1 MALRYRVRNYRGE
14 TLESIMEKGPVHYIQ
29 GSGAILPSL
38 ENELLGME
46 AGAAKTIAVPSDDL
60 YVDVVIDDVRSA
72 TEQEIRNNKFLSGY
86 PEEYCGPGCIC

>member
-1 MALRYRVRNYRGE
+1 MAIRYRVRNYRGE
-14 TLESIMEKGPVHYIQ
+14 TLESIMEKGPLQYIQ

-60 YVDVVIDDVRSA
+60 YVDVVIDAVRQA
-72 TEQEIRNNKFLSGY
+72 TEQEIRNNHFSNLY
-86 PEEYCGPGCIC
+86 PEEHCGPDCIC